1 MKRLARHRD
10 FRLLFA
16 GHVTSLFGDRA
27 LFVVLGIWALELTGS
42 TGAGGIAFG
51 FLALA
56 GFLAPFAG
64 VIADRFPRRH
74 VLIGNDLVTA
84 VIVLALLFV
93 NDSGDVWIIYA
104 VALAYGFSQQV
115 GAAARSGLVAGM
127 LPDELLPQANGLLE
141 SARSGI
147 RIAAPVAGAG
157 LYLLSGG
164 GLVAIVDAATFV
176 LSAGALTLVRA
187 PDIARAQRGRVRAAE
202 LVAGFRHFWTTPVLR
217 AILPAVVFG
226 AGGVGLAEV
235 IPFAVVHDGLHR
247 RGAFLG
253 VLGAFHGAGAIAGGL
268 GAARFIDRV
277 GEVRSLALALALGAG
292 GMASY
297 ALATVAGALLAS
309 LLFGCC
315 LAGVIVSWTTL
326 IQRGTPTELL
336 GRAAAAGEALASIPY
351 VAAIGLGSALVTMV
365 DYRALTIVAAAGFAL
380 SSIYLA
386 RAPVLRASAHAH
398 AQARIAAA
406 PPP

>member
-56 GFLAPFAG
+56 GFLAPLAG

-74 VLIGNDLVTA
+74 VLIGNDLATA
-84 VIVLALLFV
+84 VVVLALLFV
-93 NDSGDVWIIYA
+93 NDRSDVWIIYA

-127 LPDELLPQANGLLE
+127 LPDELLAQANGVLE

-157 LYLLSGG
+157 LYVLAGG
-164 GLVAIVDAATFV
+164 GLVAVLDAVTFV
-176 LSAGALTLVRA
+176 LSAAALTLVRA
-187 PDIARAQRGRVRAAE
+187 PDIARTKRGRLRGAE
-202 LVAGFRHFWTTPVLR
+202 LAAGFNHFLTTPVLR
-217 AILPAVVFG
+217 AILPAVVLG
-226 AGGVGLAEV
+226 AAGVGLAEV

-268 GAARFIDRV
+268 GAGRCIGRV
-277 GEVRSLALALALGAG
+277 GEVRTLALALALGAG

-297 ALATVAGALLAS
+297 AFATVAGALLAS

-326 IQRGTPTELL
+326 IQRQTPAELL
-336 GRAAAAGEALASIPY
+336 GRAAAAGEALSSIPY
-351 VAAIGLGSALVTMV
+351 VAAIGLGSALVTML
-365 DYRALTIVAAAGFAL
+365 DYRTLTIAAAAGLAL
-380 SSIYLA
+380 AAIYLT
-386 RAPVLRASAHAH
+386 RAPTLRASAQAH
-398 AQARIAAA
+398 ARARAGALA
-406 PPP
+406 PP

>member
-51 FLALA
+51 FLAVA
-56 GFLAPFAG
+56 GFLAPLAG

-74 VLIGNDLVTA
+74 VLIGNDLATA
-84 VIVLALLFV
+84 VMVLALLFV

-157 LYLLSGG
+157 LYVLSGG
-164 GLVAIVDAATFV
+164 GLVAIVDAVTFV
-176 LSAGALTLVRA
+176 LSAARSRSCARPTSPARSA
-187 PDIARAQRGRVRAAE
+187 AACARASSSRGSATSSRRRCCARSCRPSCSA
-202 LVAGFRHFWTTPVLR
+202 R
-217 AILPAVVFG
+217 
-226 AGGVGLAEV
+226 GGVGLAEV

-247 RGAFLG
+247 RAAFLG
-253 VLGAFHGAGAIAGGL
+253 VLGAFHGAGAIAGARRRQGNRPHRRGAGARTRARARRRRHGVVRVRDRRGRCCVAAL
-268 GAARFIDRV
+268 RVLPRGRDRVVDDADPAAHARRAARAR
-277 GEVRSLALALALGAG
+277 RR
-292 GMASY
+292 
-297 ALATVAGALLAS
+297 
-309 LLFGCC
+309 
-315 LAGVIVSWTTL
+315 
-326 IQRGTPTELL
+326 RG
-336 GRAAAAGEALASIPY
+336 
-351 VAAIGLGSALVTMV
+351 
-365 DYRALTIVAAAGFAL
+365 
-380 SSIYLA
+380 
-386 RAPVLRASAHAH
+386 
-398 AQARIAAA
+398 
-406 PPP
+406 

>member
-51 FLALA
+51 FLAVA
-56 GFLAPFAG
+56 GFLAPLAG

-74 VLIGNDLVTA
+74 VLIGNDLATA
-84 VIVLALLFV
+84 VMVLSLLFV

-127 LPDELLPQANGLLE
+127 LPDDLLAQANGLLE

-157 LYLLSGG
+157 LYVLSGG
-164 GLVAIVDAATFV
+164 GLVAVVDAATFV
-176 LSAGALTLVRA
+176 LSAAALTFVRA
-187 PDIARAQRGRVRAAE
+187 PDIARARRGRVRTSE
-202 LVAGFRHFWTTPVLR
+202 LVAGFRHFFTTPVLR

-268 GAARFIDRV
+268 GAGKVIGRV

-297 ALATVAGALLAS
+297 AFGTVAERPARIPALRMLPRRRDRQLDDADP
-309 LLFGCC
+309 
-315 LAGVIVSWTTL
+315 A
-326 IQRGTPTELL
+326 QHAH
-336 GRAAAAGEALASIPY
+336 RAAR
-351 VAAIGLGSALVTMV
+351 VARRPRARRSPRSPTSQPSGSAP
-365 DYRALTIVAAAGFAL
+365 R
-380 SSIYLA
+380 SS
-386 RAPVLRASAHAH
+386 RWSTTAP
-398 AQARIAAA
+398 
-406 PPP
+406 

>member
-1 MKRLARHRD
+1 
-10 FRLLFA
+10 
-16 GHVTSLFGDRA
+16 
-27 LFVVLGIWALELTGS
+27 VL
-42 TGAGGIAFG
+42 
-51 FLALA
+51 
-56 GFLAPFAG
+56 
-64 VIADRFPRRH
+64 
-74 VLIGNDLVTA
+74 
-84 VIVLALLFV
+84 VLALLFV

-104 VALAYGFSQQV
+104 VAFAYGFSQQV

-127 LPDELLPQANGLLE
+127 LPDELLAQANGLLE

-157 LYLLSGG
+157 LYVVSGG

-176 LSAGALTLVRA
+176 VSAAALTLVRA
-187 PDIARAQRGRVRAAE
+187 PDIARARRGRVRTSE
-202 LVAGFRHFWTTPVLR
+202 LVAGFRHFFETPVLR

-268 GAARFIDRV
+268 GAGKFIDRV
-277 GEVRSLALALALGAG
+277 GEVRSLAIAVALGAG

-326 IQRGTPTELL
+326 IQRSTPAELL

-365 DYRALTIVAAAGFAL
+365 DFRALTIIAACGFAL
-380 SSIYLA
+380 SSIYLT
-386 RAPVLRASAHAH
+386 RAPVLRASARAH
-398 AQARIAAA
+398 AQARLATT